1 MVEGKLVQRST
12 MRSAWLGVLAV
23 TMTSAL
29 AALFWYHTPIISVL
43 QHPTG
48 DCRATGSSERA
59 TSTVFR
65 EHAEYKDL
73 SHTYDHFWN
82 SLFPPNG
89 GYIEAKGDDQSRH
102 DYGISMY
109 HQLHCLQ
116 MIRSAI
122 QDLQS
127 QVEGGSA
134 MEHGDSNMAHSH
146 PRNGASHS
154 HLESHHWLHCFD
166 YLRQVRAFINFLT

>member
-1 MVEGKLVQRST
+1 
-12 MRSAWLGVLAV
+12 MRSAWLGVLAFMIAFV
-23 TMTSAL
+23 L
-29 AALFWYHTPIISVL
+29 ASLFWYNTPIIAIL
-43 QHPTG
+43 QHHSPKRT
-48 DCRATGSSERA
+48 TNV
-59 TSTVFR
+59 VFR

-73 SHTYDHFWN
+73 SHTYDHFWD

-127 QVEGGSA
+127 QVEGGST
-134 MEHGDSNMAHSH
+134 MEHGDTNMAHGH
-146 PRNGASHS
+146 TRGEAPHN

-166 YLRQVRAFINFLT
+166 YLRQVRTRPASKACSSY